1 MSEKLHFGCLD
12 NKVEEIYEDGD
23 AYCVECSDGIVDVA
37 ESTFSDVTSI
47 HDACDTIDDDEDSFD
62 ENPHSSDYDYWFK
75 GTMKELLIEI
85 NKTRED

>member
-12 NKVEEIYEDGD
+12 NKVHEIAEMND

-37 ESTFSDVTSI
+37 ESTYCKVTAIHNACNTIYGDV
-47 HDACDTIDDDEDSFD
+47 FD
-62 ENPHSSDYDYWFK
+62 ENPHSSDYDYWFA

-85 NKTRED
+85 RK